1 MRAAT
6 VARDDHRMIE
16 AAPLFIRTRDL
27 YTRGWSK
34 RDIRNAVAT
43 GRLIRLRNGA
53 FGLPELDQDCRDAGA
68 MRARLTGVSALRRRG
83 VFVLDVERVH
93 VHVPASAARLKA
105 IARPHRLHRR
115 ELLRDPDPDS
125 LVVEP
130 LDAVYDAVIGQP
142 PRAAIATID
151 SALHLGVLDPDDL
164 DELFAALPRRFRR
177 LRSLLDSRAGSGP
190 ETLVRLILRAIG
202 CTFDCQVEIDNVGYV
217 DFLVDG
223 WLIVECDS
231 EGYHSSWSAQR
242 RDRRRDRAAAERGL
256 ATFRV
261 IAEDVLWHPE
271 AVRRALEGLI
281 GSRHSSSKQGRPA
294 PGRMLSGLAGV

>member
-1 MRAAT
+1 MRVVS
-6 VARDDHRMIE
+6 VARDDHRMTP
-16 AAPLFIRTRDL
+16 AAPYFIRTREL
-27 YTRGWSK
+27 YARGWSK
-34 RDIRNAVAT
+34 RDIRNAVAS
-43 GRLIRLRNGA
+43 GRLIRLRDGA
-53 FGLPELDQDCRDAGA
+53 FGSPALDQDCRDAGA

-83 VFVLDVERVH
+83 VFVLDAECVH
-93 VHVPASAARLKA
+93 VHVPASAARLKVA
-105 IARPHRLHRR
+105 PRPHRLHRR
-115 ELLRDPDPDS
+115 KLLRDPDPDS

-130 LDAVYDAVIGQP
+130 IDAVYDAVIGQP
-142 PRAAIATID
+142 PRIAIATID

-190 ETLVRLILRAIG
+190 ETLVRLVLRALG
-202 CTFDCQVEIDNVGYV
+202 CSFDCQVEIDRVGFV

-223 WLIVECDS
+223 WLIIECDS

-242 RDRRRDRAAAERGL
+242 RDRRRDRAAAEQGL

-271 AVRRALEGLI
+271 EVRRALEGLI
-281 GSRHSSSKQGRPA
+281 ESRRPSHKQGAPA
-294 PGRMLSGLAGV
+294 PDRRRAGLAGA